1 MSVCIRFLTKNQKGE
16 ILPQLKHEMTIKLIR
31 PRPEITTRTQQA
43 TAIHDIAIGSD
54 FPRDRHA
61 KYTRVAHCDE
71 LLLLVH
77 CLQVKIRV
85 ANGISAT
92 INPSVLVK
100 QQ

>member
-1 MSVCIRFLTKNQKGE
+1 MSVCIRFLTKIKRGNFTK
-16 ILPQLKHEMTIKLIR
+16 LKYEMTIKLIR
-31 PRPEITTRTQQA
+31 PRPEITTRTQRA

-61 KYTRVAHCDE
+61 KLAHSDE